1 MQRRLTA
8 GNRCTIRLKRSIVR
22 SVTGV
27 RMPIRL
33 GLLLFLFLAVPA
45 VNQQTSLPQQINQHI
60 QAREDQISQIEKS
73 PNEPDAAAALRLA
86 VHHDAEELSV
96 LDVSVQFDLQQLR
109 NGILTKD
116 LNDKLKK
123 MEKLSRKLRR
133 EMEP

>member
-1 MQRRLTA
+1 
-8 GNRCTIRLKRSIVR
+8 
-22 SVTGV
+22 
-27 RMPIRL
+27 MPIRL

-45 VNQQTSLPQQINQHI
+45 VNQQISLPQQSNQHV
-60 QAREDQISQIEKS
+60 QEREDRISQIEKS
-73 PNEPDAAAALRLA
+73 PNQPDAAAALRLA

-96 LDVSVQFDLQQLR
+96 LDASMQLDLQQLR

-123 MEKLSRKLRR
+123 MEKLSKKLRR